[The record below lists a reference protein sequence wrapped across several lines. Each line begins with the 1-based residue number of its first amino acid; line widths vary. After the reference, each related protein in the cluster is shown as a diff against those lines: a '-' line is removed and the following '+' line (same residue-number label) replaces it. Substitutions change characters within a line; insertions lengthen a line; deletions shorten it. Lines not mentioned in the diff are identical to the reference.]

1 MIKGPGR
8 EGGVVMQIYECDLLA
23 VCHHPDHRHCDI
35 RDVFLF
41 CLLISHDNMFK
52 GDVNLWEEAP
62 QCKLP
67 PYHVC

>member
-8 EGGVVMQIYECDLLA
+8 GGGVMQIYECDLLA
-23 VCHHPDHRHCDI
+23 VCHHPAHRPCDI

-41 CLLISHDNMFK
+41 CRLISHDNMFK
-52 GDVNLWEEAP
+52 GDVNLWEEAS